1 MQRSSIPGTLKLII
15 LFNKLISQKD
25 PSSLSPGRD
34 FFGPKFL
41 LWSMGFEFIV
51 HAGVN
56 HCDVQTQGVW
66 PVILKQSNAIKCFL
80 YWQKLVI
87 YREKTGVGILGMA
100 PSLSFHLVEFI
111 NSHII
116 PTVA

>member
-1 MQRSSIPGTLKLII
+1 MDPVPGTLELII
-15 LFNKLISQKD
+15 LSNKLISQKD

-66 PVILKQSNAIKCFL
+66 PVILKAIKRNKMLF
-80 YWQKLVI
+80 YI
-87 YREKTGVGILGMA
+87 G
-100 PSLSFHLVEFI
+100 S
-111 NSHII
+111 N
-116 PTVA
+116 